1 MKISRGIMR
10 WKDGKMFHFLFMYT
24 VYQRKNENFYRN
36 YALERWKNVD
46 CNRKDASVFFD
57 FQNRKMF

>member
-1 MKISRGIMR
+1 MKISREIMR

-36 YALERWKNVD
+36 QWLDKYKYTKYKYN
-46 CNRKDASVFFD
+46 D
-57 FQNRKMF
+57 FVLY